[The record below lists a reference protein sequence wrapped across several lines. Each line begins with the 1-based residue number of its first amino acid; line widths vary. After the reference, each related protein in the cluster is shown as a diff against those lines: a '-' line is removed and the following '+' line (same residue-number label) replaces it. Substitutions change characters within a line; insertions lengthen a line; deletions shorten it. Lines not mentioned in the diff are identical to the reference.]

1 MMHITLA
8 QSVRCQI
15 LEEMLLG
22 CQKDVVAARTPFLRR
37 KVVHSAPCCMLLA
50 TFICMKLVIAS
61 TNSTPSSCGATSSG
75 SSDAPPTPKMLI
87 SDSIDQ
93 DDLADTATELS
104 SPHTYAST
112 PSTYPNNATTPAGE
126 SLVINDGHVEVLE
139 NGIIESVLGLRKLK
153 GKESKHDISR
163 VVFGSMFA
171 YIVLGIWVGHK
182 QLLSHHH
189 IIFITII
196 IFFQVLTSQHSLFAP
211 TRSGQ

>member
-1 MMHITLA
+1 M
-8 QSVRCQI
+8 
-15 LEEMLLG
+15 G
-22 CQKDVVAARTPFLRR
+22 CELPPRPSGNR
-37 KVVHSAPCCMLLA
+37 A
-50 TFICMKLVIAS
+50 TFPPKFDSERIALKLCASFHFTFINPCGHMHHIFEIVERRTDCRSDNRKERTALRSNICVL
-61 TNSTPSSCGATSSG
+61 
-75 SSDAPPTPKMLI
+75 
-87 SDSIDQ
+87 
-93 DDLADTATELS
+93 
-104 SPHTYAST
+104 
-112 PSTYPNNATTPAGE
+112 TTPAGE

-153 GKESKHDISR
+153 GKEYKHDISR
-163 VVFGSMFA
+163 VVLGSMLA